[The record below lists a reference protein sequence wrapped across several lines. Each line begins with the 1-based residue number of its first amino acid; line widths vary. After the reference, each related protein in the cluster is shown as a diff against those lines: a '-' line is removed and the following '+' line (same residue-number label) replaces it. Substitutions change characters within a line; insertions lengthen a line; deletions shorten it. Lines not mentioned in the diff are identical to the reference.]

1 VIPVDSLVQ
10 LRQRLDRLPSKSPE
24 RAAQVAAV
32 AQLYGV
38 SSTTV
43 YRALQALLNP
53 HAAHRM
59 DRGKPRGRPQPELE
73 RYGELIAALKLRTT
87 NKQGRHLSTRQAIE
101 ILEPYGVETPQGLIR
116 APQGVLHKTT
126 MNVYVRQWHLDHPR
140 LTRQPPA
147 VRFEAEPSKDC
158 WHFAIAPSDL
168 EHIEKPN
175 WIDPSQ
181 GEPTLMLFSV
191 VDDRSGVSYMEY
203 RVHALETGVT
213 EAGEDVTPFDAQSAA
228 PTAAVPAGTIL
239 VVQADGTGVPM
250 VQPPIQRPPL
260 RLGKGQ
266 KRGQKKEAIV
276 TGLYTVGPYPRTPQ
290 AVVAALLQEPERPE
304 SAARPRPEGKE
315 WRATLAGKAV
325 AMRRLAQRV
334 AQRDGPHIQPRVAR
348 TDGAEALQQ
357 QLVSHFPEHT
367 LVLDSIHATEYL
379 WDTANALLGATHPQR
394 VTWVRAYLEPLLAGQ
409 TDAVITVLEAE
420 AHDPTCTATQRQ
432 AVRRTIGYY
441 QRNRPYMRYDEYL
454 ARGWPIGTGVI
465 EGACGHRVKDR
476 MEQSGMRW
484 TKAGAQAVLDLRAVR
499 LNGHWDGYWQ
509 FHRQQQH
516 QRLYDTSAPVPARA
530 EGQALELAA

>member
-1 VIPVDSLVQ
+1 MTSNPEPIVQ
-10 LRQRLDRLPSKSPE
+10 QVQHEFHNLLTDVTGPDARSQTAYTIELTVFRRLLALGAALLRLFFVT
-24 RAAQVAAV
+24 RAAVRPAEPVTAPDGTHLLSHDQRP
-32 AQLYGV
+32 
-38 SSTTV
+38 TTYDSV
-43 YRALQALLNP
+43 FGTVRLA
-53 HAAHRM
+53 
-59 DRGKPRGRPQPELE
+59 RPFFTAPGQ
-73 RYGELIAALKLRTT
+73 
-87 NKQGRHLSTRQAIE
+87 QGRCPLDAELS
-101 ILEPYGVETPQGLIR
+101 
-116 APQGVLHKTT
+116 
-126 MNVYVRQWHLDHPR
+126 W
-140 LTRQPPA
+140 PA
-147 VRFEAEPSKDC
+147 RCD
-158 WHFAIAPSDL
+158 SDL
-168 EHIEKPN
+168 LRDWAVYGTTDESYRE
-175 WIDPSQ
+175 SQ
-181 GEPTLMLFSV
+181 TVLARILGLSLS
-191 VDDRSGVSYMEY
+191 
-203 RVHALETGVT
+203 VHALETGVT
-213 EAGEDVTPFDAQSAA
+213 EAGEDVTPFSAQSAA

-290 AVVAALLQEPERPE
+290 AVVAARLQEPERPE

-357 QLVSHFPEHT
+357 QVVSHFPAHT
-367 LVLDSIHATEYL
+367 LVLDSIHATAYL
-379 WDTANALLGATHPQR
+379 WDTANALLGATHPPR

-441 QRNRPYMRYDEYL
+441 QRNRPYMRDDEYL